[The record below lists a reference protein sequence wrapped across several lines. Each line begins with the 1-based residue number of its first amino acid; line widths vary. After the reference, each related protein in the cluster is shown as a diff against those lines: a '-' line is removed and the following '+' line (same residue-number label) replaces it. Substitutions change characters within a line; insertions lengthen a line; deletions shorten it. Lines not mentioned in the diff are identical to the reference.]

1 MYWIFRR
8 ESHESDCCAA
18 HADTEKYSN
27 GRNIDL
33 DRDHRKGHRLNP
45 QDIQKMLGHA
55 HEMQQQME
63 QRLSSTVVEATSGGG
78 AVTVKM
84 NGKKQVL
91 SLKIDPTAV
100 SSLIGSANTAD
111 VEMLE
116 DLIVAALNEAG
127 RRADESLQS
136 GISGMLGGLNLPG
149 F

>member
-1 MYWIFRR
+1 V
-8 ESHESDCCAA
+8 
-18 HADTEKYSN
+18 
-27 GRNIDL
+27 
-33 DRDHRKGHRLNP
+33 NP
-45 QDIQKMLGHA
+45 QDIQKMLGQA
-55 HEMQQQME
+55 QQMQQQME

-100 SSLIGSANTAD
+100 SGLISSGTGTNSAD

-136 GISGMLGGLNLPG
+136 GISGLLGGLNLPG
-149 F
+149 L

>member
-1 MYWIFRR
+1 
-8 ESHESDCCAA
+8 
-18 HADTEKYSN
+18 
-27 GRNIDL
+27 
-33 DRDHRKGHRLNP
+33 LNP
-45 QDIQKMLGHA
+45 QDIQKMLGQA
-55 HEMQQQME
+55 QEMQQQME
-63 QRLSSTVVEATSGGG
+63 QRLATTVVEATSGGG

-91 SLKIDPTAV
+91 SLKIDPSAV
-100 SSLIGSANTAD
+100 SSLTSNAAD

-136 GISGMLGGLNLPG
+136 GLSGMLGGLNLPG

>member
-1 MYWIFRR
+1 
-8 ESHESDCCAA
+8 
-18 HADTEKYSN
+18 
-27 GRNIDL
+27 
-33 DRDHRKGHRLNP
+33 LNP
-45 QDIQKMLGHA
+45 QDIQKMLGQA
-55 HEMQQQME
+55 QEMQQQME
-63 QRLSSTVVEATSGGG
+63 QRLASTVVEATSGGG

-100 SSLIGSANTAD
+100 AGLASNTAD

-136 GISGMLGGLNLPG
+136 GLSGMLGGLNLPG

>member
-1 MYWIFRR
+1 
-8 ESHESDCCAA
+8 
-18 HADTEKYSN
+18 
-27 GRNIDL
+27 
-33 DRDHRKGHRLNP
+33 LNP
-45 QDIQKMLGHA
+45 EDIQKMLGQA
-55 HEMQQQME
+55 QQMQQQMD

-100 SSLIGSANTAD
+100 AGLVSNTAGTNAAD
-111 VEMLE
+111 IEMLE

-136 GISGMLGGLNLPG
+136 GLSGMLGGLNLPG

>member
-1 MYWIFRR
+1 
-8 ESHESDCCAA
+8 
-18 HADTEKYSN
+18 
-27 GRNIDL
+27 
-33 DRDHRKGHRLNP
+33 
-45 QDIQKMLGHA
+45 MLGQA
-55 HEMQQQME
+55 QEMQQQME
-63 QRLSSTVVEATSGGG
+63 QRLAGTVVEATSGGG

-100 SSLIGSANTAD
+100 AGLGTNAAD

-136 GISGMLGGLNLPG
+136 GLSGMLGGLNLPG

>member
-1 MYWIFRR
+1 
-8 ESHESDCCAA
+8 
-18 HADTEKYSN
+18 
-27 GRNIDL
+27 
-33 DRDHRKGHRLNP
+33 LNP
-45 QDIQKMLGHA
+45 QDIQKMLGQA
-55 HEMQQQME
+55 QEMQQQME

-100 SSLIGSANTAD
+100 GGLGTNAAD

-136 GISGMLGGLNLPG
+136 GLSGMLGGLNLPG
-149 F
+149 L

>member
-1 MYWIFRR
+1 
-8 ESHESDCCAA
+8 
-18 HADTEKYSN
+18 
-27 GRNIDL
+27 
-33 DRDHRKGHRLNP
+33 
-45 QDIQKMLGHA
+45 MLGQA
-55 HEMQQQME
+55 QEMQQQME
-63 QRLSSTVVEATSGGG
+63 QRLASTVVEATSGGG

-100 SSLIGSANTAD
+100 AGLGFNAAD

-136 GISGMLGGLNLPG
+136 GLSGMLGGLNLPG

>member
-1 MYWIFRR
+1 M
-8 ESHESDCCAA
+8 
-18 HADTEKYSN
+18 
-27 GRNIDL
+27 
-33 DRDHRKGHRLNP
+33 NP
-45 QDIQKMLGHA
+45 QDIQKMLGQA
-55 HEMQQQME
+55 QQMQQQME
-63 QRLSSTVVEATSGGG
+63 ERLQSTVMEATSGGG

-100 SSLIGSANTAD
+100 TGLGGNAAD

-127 RRADESLQS
+127 RRADETLQS
-136 GISGMLGGLNLPG
+136 GLSGMLGGLNLPG

>member
-1 MYWIFRR
+1 
-8 ESHESDCCAA
+8 
-18 HADTEKYSN
+18 
-27 GRNIDL
+27 
-33 DRDHRKGHRLNP
+33 
-45 QDIQKMLGHA
+45 MLGQA
-55 HEMQQQME
+55 QEMQQQME
-63 QRLSSTVVEATSGGG
+63 QRLQSTVVEASSGGG

-100 SSLIGSANTAD
+100 TGLAGNAAD

-136 GISGMLGGLNLPG
+136 GLSGMLGGLNLPG

>member
-1 MYWIFRR
+1 
-8 ESHESDCCAA
+8 
-18 HADTEKYSN
+18 
-27 GRNIDL
+27 
-33 DRDHRKGHRLNP
+33 
-45 QDIQKMLGHA
+45 
-55 HEMQQQME
+55 ME
-63 QRLSSTVVEATSGGG
+63 QRLASTVVEATSGGG

-100 SSLIGSANTAD
+100 AGLGSNTAD

-116 DLIVAALNEAG
+116 DLITAALNEAG

-136 GISGMLGGLNLPG
+136 GLSGMLGGLNLPG

>member
-1 MYWIFRR
+1 
-8 ESHESDCCAA
+8 
-18 HADTEKYSN
+18 
-27 GRNIDL
+27 
-33 DRDHRKGHRLNP
+33 
-45 QDIQKMLGHA
+45 MLGQA
-55 HEMQQQME
+55 QEMQQQME

-100 SSLIGSANTAD
+100 AGLISNTSGSNSAD
-111 VEMLE
+111 IEMLE

-136 GISGMLGGLNLPG
+136 GLSGMLGGRNLPG

>member
-1 MYWIFRR
+1 
-8 ESHESDCCAA
+8 
-18 HADTEKYSN
+18 
-27 GRNIDL
+27 
-33 DRDHRKGHRLNP
+33 LNP
-45 QDIQKMLGHA
+45 QDIQKMLGQA
-55 HEMQQQME
+55 QEMQQQME
-63 QRLSSTVVEATSGGG
+63 QRLASTVVEATSGGG

-100 SSLIGSANTAD
+100 SSLSSNTAD

-136 GISGMLGGLNLPG
+136 GLSGMLGGLNLPG

>member
-1 MYWIFRR
+1 
-8 ESHESDCCAA
+8 
-18 HADTEKYSN
+18 
-27 GRNIDL
+27 
-33 DRDHRKGHRLNP
+33 
-45 QDIQKMLGHA
+45 MLGQA
-55 HEMQQQME
+55 QEMQHQME
-63 QRLSSTVVEATSGGG
+63 QRLQSTVVEATSGGG

-100 SSLIGSANTAD
+100 TSLGGNAAD

-127 RRADESLQS
+127 RRADETLQS
-136 GISGMLGGLNLPG
+136 GLSGMLGGLNLPG

>member
-1 MYWIFRR
+1 
-8 ESHESDCCAA
+8 
-18 HADTEKYSN
+18 
-27 GRNIDL
+27 
-33 DRDHRKGHRLNP
+33 LNP
-45 QDIQKMLGHA
+45 QDIQKMLGQA
-55 HEMQQQME
+55 QEMQQQME
-63 QRLSSTVVEATSGGG
+63 QRLASTVVEATSGGG

-91 SLKIDPTAV
+91 SLKIDPSAV
-100 SSLIGSANTAD
+100 SSLTSNTAD

-136 GISGMLGGLNLPG
+136 GLSGMLGGLNLPG

>member
-1 MYWIFRR
+1 
-8 ESHESDCCAA
+8 
-18 HADTEKYSN
+18 
-27 GRNIDL
+27 
-33 DRDHRKGHRLNP
+33 LNP
-45 QDIQKMLGHA
+45 QDIQKMLGQA
-55 HEMQQQME
+55 QEMQQQME
-63 QRLSSTVVEATSGGG
+63 QRLASTVVEATAGGG

-100 SSLIGSANTAD
+100 AGLGSNAAD

-136 GISGMLGGLNLPG
+136 GLSGMLGGLNLPG

>member
-1 MYWIFRR
+1 M
-8 ESHESDCCAA
+8 
-18 HADTEKYSN
+18 
-27 GRNIDL
+27 
-33 DRDHRKGHRLNP
+33 NP
-45 QDIQKMLGHA
+45 QDIQKMLGQA
-55 HEMQQQME
+55 QEMQQQMD

-100 SSLIGSANTAD
+100 AGLISNTSSSNSAD
-111 VEMLE
+111 IEMLE

-136 GISGMLGGLNLPG
+136 GLSGMLGGLNLPG
-149 F
+149 L